1 MDRAR
6 AAAAHRSDDE
16 TDGNARDGRKKRK
29 WVSRC
34 ADRRPIG
41 DVVKTNKNPRAGGPT
56 AGFDY
61 LESDMVD
68 SEMGP

>member
-1 MDRAR
+1 MDERAPLLRTARMTRRTAMR
-6 AAAAHRSDDE
+6 AMDA
-16 TDGNARDGRKKRK
+16 KKRK

-34 ADRRPIG
+34 VDRRPIG
-41 DVVKTNKNPRAGGPT
+41 DFVKTNKNPRAGGPT